1 MNITR
6 EEAKYIL
13 GTYAPIRGHG
23 KISNHQGAIL
33 GALGMMRGQ
42 PVHMGC
48 NCELPAL
55 ARICS
60 DMFDQ
65 HREEIEAI
73 ANQEV
78 IENESGETL

>member
-1 MNITR
+1 MNITV
-6 EEAKYIL
+6 EDAKWIL
-13 GTYAPIRGHG
+13 ATYAPIRGHG
-23 KISNHQGAIL
+23 KIGNHQGAIL
-33 GALGMMRGQ
+33 GALGLMRGQ

-65 HREEIEAI
+65 NRAEIEAL
-73 ANQEV
+73 ANSV
-78 IENESGETL
+78 IENESSETPQ

>member
-1 MNITR
+1 MNISR
-6 EEAKYIL
+6 EDAKYIL
-13 GTYAPIRGHG
+13 TVYEPIRGHG

-33 GALGMMRGQ
+33 GALGIMRGN

-55 ARICS
+55 ARITS

-65 HREEIEAI
+65 HKSQIEAL
-73 ANQEV
+73 ANSV
-78 IENESGETL
+78 IEDATETGD